1 MKKTIL
7 SALLITTMLFL
18 SACNSSAASTTK
30 GSEGPGKS
38 TIETT
43 NEANETSKQSENEK
57 GTTPANSGKYTY
69 TVYAG
74 TQYETTLTMDVN
86 IDDYLVDKG
95 QSVLF
100 FRMGQMAIDL
110 GWYENGDPNFDGMS
124 ETSFYTY
131 VYGDTQM
138 VYACGDNYS
147 STSNS
152 TGFPQLGSFFY
163 HLAPIDNRDADAR
176 SAEEIKSSKQNY
188 GINVI
193 FGQHP
198 ESLCY
203 YTIYNGIRVSIS
215 RDDAIVLAYV
225 FSAAIS
231 RPGENPF
238 YGTNLENTQSS
249 VSENYIVYVL
259 P

>member
-95 QSVLF
+95 EGVLF
-100 FRMGQMAIDL
+100 FRIDQMAKDL
-110 GWYENGDPNFDGMS
+110 GWYLNGDPNFDGLS
-124 ETSFYTY
+124 SVYYRSY

-138 VYACGDNYS
+138 VYTCGDIYS
-147 STSNS
+147 GSNNP
-152 TGFPQLGSFFY
+152 TGYPQIGSFTY
-163 HLAPIDNRDADAR
+163 HLAPISNYDADAR
-176 SAEEIKSSKQNY
+176 TKEEIQSSEKNY
-188 GINVI
+188 GISVT
-193 FGQHP
+193 FSQHSD
-198 ESLCY
+198 SLCY
-203 YTIYNGIRVSIS
+203 SMVNSGTRVGVS
-215 RDDAIVLAYV
+215 RDDIVVLTYV
-225 FSAAIS
+225 LSSAVS
-231 RPGENPF
+231 HPGENPF
-238 YGTNLENTQSS
+238 YGTNLAKAKSS
-249 VSENYIVYVL
+249 VADRYILYTL